1 VCRLVIALEG
11 GFMLRWIFFILVL
24 SMSSLCHAH
33 SKKSHRNHEAHV
45 HGAGKL
51 DLVFDQLQGKVS
63 FKSAAESVLGFE
75 HTPKSQKE
83 LKAVSDAEV
92 IFKNEITQMIQI
104 PAEQGCVFTA
114 TQVGRVTDAGKGD
127 EHDHSHKKNHDHK
140 HGEHSDFVAMYDV
153 KCQKAVEG
161 AKITFD
167 FRRFKRLKDLD
178 ITLVAGSIQKSAELK
193 RKPLTV
199 EVK

>member
-1 VCRLVIALEG
+1 
-11 GFMLRWIFFILVL
+11 
-24 SMSSLCHAH
+24 
-33 SKKSHRNHEAHV
+33 
-45 HGAGKL
+45 
-51 DLVFDQLQGKVS
+51 
-63 FKSAAESVLGFE
+63 
-75 HTPKSQKE
+75 
-83 LKAVSDAEV
+83 
-92 IFKNEITQMIQI
+92 MIQI